1 MIYITRSF
9 QRVTFEKMPLP
20 EHSLSIRGGCNCRAV
35 RYEIQIPPLSERPIH
50 PYSDK
55 AKSGEDVH
63 LPMIAIDHCNDCRR
77 ATGAVLP
84 LWFCSPINY
93 ITASL
98 LRRSASSQHPT
109 TKAAGDSDE
118 EHRRGPWSSAEEIFR
133 PGLSADDSF
142 LTAFVSSDARTR
154 YFCGRC
160 GTSIGYRVSPMPSG
174 WPEMLDVVM
183 GTIDR
188 EDLESDAMI
197 PERALWL
204 DHGIGWVKNLARQ
217 GLGQIPQHPDLN
229 VSVWTQ
235 E

>member
-1 MIYITRSF
+1 
-9 QRVTFEKMPLP
+9 MPLP
-20 EHSLSIRGGCNCRAV
+20 ETSLSVRGGCNCRAI
-35 RYEIQIPPLSERPIH
+35 RYEIQIPPLDQRPLH
-50 PYSDK
+50 PYSDRQ
-55 AKSGEDVH
+55 KSGEDVH

-84 LWFCSPINY
+84 LWLCSPIAY
-93 ITASL
+93 ISISL
-98 LRRSASSQHPT
+98 LRRSAASQASS
-109 TKAAGDSDE
+109 TKTAGEGDE
-118 EHRRGPWSSAEEIFR
+118 ISLGIRKTWVLAEDIFR

-142 LTAFVSSDARTR
+142 LTAYVSSEARTR

-160 GTSIGYRVSPMPSG
+160 GTNIGYRVSPMPEG

-197 PERALWL
+197 PERALWV
-204 DHGIGWVKNLARQ
+204 DHGIGWVKKLARE
-217 GLGQIPQHPDLN
+217 GLGTIPQHSRTD
-229 VSVWTQ
+229 VSLRTP